1 MGEYVGSGGLRL
13 HLDEPVS
20 PQIADQIRKGH
31 LVPVADSVPADEPKA
46 QPPADPQNETEPGP
60 ADDGPRRPN
69 ANSKV
74 DDWRAY
80 AVSLGM
86 SEEDAA
92 DATKTE
98 LQDWVKVADSETSEG

>member
-1 MGEYVGSGGLRL
+1 MGREYVGTGGLRL

-31 LVPVADSVPADEPKA
+31 LVPVDSVPADEPTETVQQPA
-46 QPPADPQNETEPGP
+46 SPDGPPADPG
-60 ADDGPRRPN
+60 DGPRKPT

-80 AVSLGM
+80 AISLGM
-86 SEEDAA
+86 PEEDAA